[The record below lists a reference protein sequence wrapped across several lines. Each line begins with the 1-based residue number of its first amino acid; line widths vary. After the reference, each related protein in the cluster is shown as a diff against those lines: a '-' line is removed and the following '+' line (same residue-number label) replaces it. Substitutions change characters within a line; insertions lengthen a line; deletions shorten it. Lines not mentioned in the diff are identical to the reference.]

1 MMYNA
6 NIRIINFIMNKNNN
20 LSEDKQTIFKELIIK
35 YLLKKIVGE
44 NLNGT

>member
-1 MMYNA
+1 MYNA

-20 LSEDKQTIFKELIIK
+20 LSDDKQKIFKELIIK

>member
-1 MMYNA
+1 MYNA
-6 NIRIINFIMNKNNN
+6 NIRNINFIMNKNNN

-44 NLNGT
+44 NLNET

>member
-1 MMYNA
+1 MYNT
-6 NIRIINFIMNKNNN
+6 NIRIINFTMNKNNN
-20 LSEDKQTIFKELIIK
+20 LSDDKQTIFKELIIK